1 MNEIH
6 PQYVIDAQG
15 RPHSVLLSL
24 DEFEDLLECAEDVLD
39 AQEMERLKSEP
50 RVSWEEVKAEREG

>member
-6 PQYVIDAQG
+6 PQYVIDPQG
-15 RPHSVLLSL
+15 RPHSALLIL

-39 AQEMERLKSEP
+39 AREMEPLKSEP